1 MNGRAF
7 VFEGVTPPKSLPLS
21 LNGRYFPG
29 YALTMETEL
38 VQGGESFHQL
48 FRLRPGGQLNTK
60 LFHVL
65 S

>member
-1 MNGRAF
+1 MNSRAF
-7 VFEGVTPPKSLPLS
+7 IFNGDISPKSLPLAHDG
-21 LNGRYFPG
+21 LYLAREVL
-29 YALTMETEL
+29 AVETEL